1 MDWKYKHFN
10 HVATFKALPESVLE
24 AARAVLA
31 ESFEETGHT
40 ADGFEV
46 RGYGAWH
53 PEIATFHV
61 IPVSDGTK
69 LAVELL
75 VERAAMRGY
84 MLIDIG
90 GYYNGQ
96 IDKWFSA
103 ITQRLGGENEQ
114 ILLSKTTSDVKVRHA
129 CLTGCLVYF
138 IVGVF
143 LGLLAIPLDR
153 ALNPQFT
160 GTTPGPISIVATTIG
175 FFAGIIVFLYL
186 MYPDAPASKFIRER
200 LQKNRNKDR
209 P

>member
-10 HVATFKALPESVLE
+10 HAAVFKAPRASVLE
-24 AARAVLA
+24 AARAIAA
-31 ESFEETGHT
+31 ESLEGIEDTT
-40 ADGFEV
+40 DGFTA
-46 RGYGAWH
+46 RGFGGWH
-53 PEIATFHV
+53 TEIATFRFTEV
-61 IPVSDGTK
+61 PEGTK
-69 LAVELL
+69 VAVELL
-75 VERAAMRGY
+75 VERGAMRGY
-84 MLIDIG
+84 MLVDIG

-114 ILLSKTTSDVKVRHA
+114 VLVNKTSVDLKVRHA

-143 LGLLAIPLDR
+143 FGILAIPLDR
-153 ALNPQFT
+153 AFFPQST
-160 GTTPGPISIVATTIG
+160 TTTPGPISIVTSAIG
-175 FFAGIIVFLYL
+175 FFAGILVFLYL

-200 LQKNRNKDR
+200 LQKTRNRGR